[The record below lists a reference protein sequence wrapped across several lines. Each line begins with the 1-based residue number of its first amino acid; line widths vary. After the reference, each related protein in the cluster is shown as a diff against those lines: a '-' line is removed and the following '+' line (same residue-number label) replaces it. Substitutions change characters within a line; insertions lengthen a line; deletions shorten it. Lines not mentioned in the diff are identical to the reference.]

1 MPETSG
7 SRSPGGSAGW
17 ASWVAFVAVMMIL
30 IGIFSVI
37 AGLAAVTDDG
47 FITRSAGD
55 GSVFLLSTHAV
66 GVVWMVVG
74 VLLACTGW
82 ALIQGSEWA
91 RIVTVLLAGLHAI
104 VDLLT
109 LTMYPGADPAMLVP
123 GSLTFHQP
131 SRRVSLDDPLQ
142 WWRWTPG
149 ASWRHP
155 RGPGSD
161 LAGLEDH
168 PVVQVCFADAEAY
181 ARWSGKRL
189 PTEEQWERAG
199 RGGLERA
206 EFAWGDQVAPGGQEQ
221 VNRWIGEFP
230 WKYRPR
236 PGGSRRPGTV
246 PVRSFSPNPFG
257 LYEITGNA
265 WEWTE
270 TWFSDRHPESGSSC
284 CSVSVPRVAGPA
296 DSPDPISGIPR
307 KVLKGGSFLCAENY
321 CMRYR
326 PAARIPESVES
337 ATCHISFRC
346 VA

>member
-1 MPETSG
+1 MVWIPAGRYTMGSTDHYPEEGPVRTVEVDG
-7 SRSPGGSAGW
+7 FW
-17 ASWVAFVAVMMIL
+17 MDET
-30 IGIFSVI
+30 
-37 AGLAAVTDDG
+37 AVTNRE
-47 FITRSAGD
+47 FARF
-55 GSVFLLSTHAV
+55 VEQ
-66 GVVWMVVG
+66 
-74 VLLACTGW
+74 TGY
-82 ALIQGSEWA
+82 
-91 RIVTVLLAGLHAI
+91 VTVAEKKPDPA
-104 VDLLT
+104 
-109 LTMYPGADPAMLVP
+109 MYPGADPAMLVP

-270 TWFSDRHPESGSSC
+270 TWFSDRHPEPGSSC

>member
-109 LTMYPGADPAMLVP
+109 LSAHPFL
-123 GSLTFHQP
+123 SLLFILISIAIIYGVT
-131 SRRVSLDDPLQ
+131 VK
-142 WWRWTPG
+142 W
-149 ASWRHP
+149 
-155 RGPGSD
+155 
-161 LAGLEDH
+161 
-168 PVVQVCFADAEAY
+168 
-181 ARWSGKRL
+181 
-189 PTEEQWERAG
+189 EQAKIG
-199 RGGLERA
+199 M
-206 EFAWGDQVAPGGQEQ
+206 GD
-221 VNRWIGEFP
+221 
-230 WKYRPR
+230 
-236 PGGSRRPGTV
+236 
-246 PVRSFSPNPFG
+246 
-257 LYEITGNA
+257 
-265 WEWTE
+265 
-270 TWFSDRHPESGSSC
+270 
-284 CSVSVPRVAGPA
+284 
-296 DSPDPISGIPR
+296 
-307 KVLKGGSFLCAENY
+307 
-321 CMRYR
+321 
-326 PAARIPESVES
+326 
-337 ATCHISFRC
+337 
-346 VA
+346 